1 MVPTG
6 FTTPLVLQLH
16 ALLAQLRDAGAQ
28 ARGDGSAARTRS
40 TRAASTACISTSRVF
55 TNLTRDHLDYHGDMA
70 QLRRGQGASCSR
82 WPGLQAAVINLDDDF
97 GRALLDAL
105 PPRRAR
111 ASA

>member
-28 ARGDGSAARTRS
+28 AVAMEVVRTRS

-55 TNLTRDHLDYHGDMA
+55 TNLTRDHLDYHGDMDSY
-70 QLRRGQGASCSR
+70 GAAKAR
-82 WPGLQAAVINLDDDF
+82 LFGWPGL
-97 GRALLDAL
+97 
-105 PPRRAR
+105 RRR
-111 ASA
+111 